1 METGPIYIKE
11 VFYKRIRQILTKR
24 LFYLPLVYLLVN
36 IGFIL
41 SLFFPKD
48 LHLNIYVYP
57 LIFLVL
63 PYSCFFLQRIHA
75 NFFQKKDDNFN
86 EKFFKIYF
94 IIGYSVMIFLPVLI
108 SFYTFICFK
117 NDLTFNYFIIFIS
130 YSFVTSLIF
139 NNILKYRLLIEY
151 PENVNEL
158 ILKILLLLG
167 IVISVFIMSSPQII
181 ITITNM
187 LNLNLSEIGTLTN
200 IAIAVVVLCATLSAL
215 SFTYCSTLKNNNG
228 SCKMKKNGEG
238 YFISTILS
246 MILLILIY
254 ISSLMSH
261 VINLTNLFR
270 LNLIEY
276 IFINIY
282 TIALIVSVILLAY
295 IIFYMITSSFST
307 LKILGFIKQ

>member
-1 METGPIYIKE
+1 METEPIYIKE
-11 VFYKRIRQILTKR
+11 VYYKRIRQILTKR

-228 SCKMKKNGEG
+228 YYEMKKNGEG

-276 IFINIY
+276 FFINIY
-282 TIALIVSVILLAY
+282 SISLIFSVSLVVYVIY
-295 IIFYMITSSFST
+295 YMITSSFST
-307 LKILGFIKQ
+307 LKILGFIK

>member
-1 METGPIYIKE
+1 M
-11 VFYKRIRQILTKR
+11 
-24 LFYLPLVYLLVN
+24 
-36 IGFIL
+36 
-41 SLFFPKD
+41 
-48 LHLNIYVYP
+48 H
-57 LIFLVL
+57 
-63 PYSCFFLQRIHA
+63 H
-75 NFFQKKDDNFN
+75 
-86 EKFFKIYF
+86 
-94 IIGYSVMIFLPVLI
+94 
-108 SFYTFICFK
+108 
-117 NDLTFNYFIIFIS
+117 
-130 YSFVTSLIF
+130 
-139 NNILKYRLLIEY
+139 
-151 PENVNEL
+151 
-158 ILKILLLLG
+158 LKILLLLG

-228 SCKMKKNGEG
+228 YYEMKKNGEG

-276 IFINIY
+276 FFINIY
-282 TIALIVSVILLAY
+282 SISLIFSVSLVVYVIY
-295 IIFYMITSSFST
+295 YMITSSFST
-307 LKILGFIKQ
+307 LKILGFIK

>member
-1 METGPIYIKE
+1 
-11 VFYKRIRQILTKR
+11 
-24 LFYLPLVYLLVN
+24 
-36 IGFIL
+36 
-41 SLFFPKD
+41 
-48 LHLNIYVYP
+48 
-57 LIFLVL
+57 
-63 PYSCFFLQRIHA
+63 
-75 NFFQKKDDNFN
+75 
-86 EKFFKIYF
+86 
-94 IIGYSVMIFLPVLI
+94 MIFLPLLI
-108 SFYTFICFK
+108 SFYTFVCFK
-117 NDLTFNYFIIFIS
+117 YDLTFNHVMILIS
-130 YSFVTSLIF
+130 YSFVISLIF
-139 NNILKYRLLIEY
+139 NNNLKYRLLIEY
-151 PENVNEL
+151 PENVSE
-158 ILKILLLLG
+158 LLLQSLLVFG
-167 IVISVFIMSSPQII
+167 IIISFFVIIYPQII
-181 ITITNM
+181 IAITNM
-187 LNLNLSEIGTLTN
+187 LNLDLSEIGTLTN
-200 IAIAVVVLCATLSAL
+200 IAIAIVILCATLSAL
-215 SFTYCSTLKNNNG
+215 FFTYCSTLKNNNG

>member
-1 METGPIYIKE
+1 
-11 VFYKRIRQILTKR
+11 
-24 LFYLPLVYLLVN
+24 
-36 IGFIL
+36 
-41 SLFFPKD
+41 
-48 LHLNIYVYP
+48 
-57 LIFLVL
+57 
-63 PYSCFFLQRIHA
+63 
-75 NFFQKKDDNFN
+75 
-86 EKFFKIYF
+86 
-94 IIGYSVMIFLPVLI
+94 MIFLPVLI

-228 SCKMKKNGEG
+228 YYEMKKNGEG

-276 IFINIY
+276 FFINIY
-282 TIALIVSVILLAY
+282 SISLIFSVSLVVYVIY
-295 IIFYMITSSFST
+295 YMITSSFST
-307 LKILGFIKQ
+307 LKILGFIK